1 MPPSKR
7 SSSRPTEK
15 RQWKSSH
22 QDLLGNDQNQQKTIS
37 ELFATSKIPSAR
49 LKNAT
54 ADGVSPTKRLKF
66 SHPTSP
72 PSKPLTS
79 AEMYS
84 FPPSNTEQAS
94 KTDGKVDG
102 PEVIDLTGSPT
113 GGSPKP
119 TPTRRRPS
127 GTVRPATLK
136 PHKGPRKLVVK
147 NLKETPKAD
156 PELYYNQVWK
166 QLDAA
171 LSAIFANEK
180 MPYSF
185 EELYK
190 GVESLCR
197 QDHAPAAYRKLR
209 EKCKQNVSLRVLEPL
224 VQNAST
230 ADAVGTLGAIVKAWS
245 TWTAQLVNHGYT
257 SKRKF
262 Y

>member
-7 SSSRPTEK
+7 SSSHSREK
-15 RQWKSSH
+15 RQRKSSH

-49 LKNAT
+49 LGTTT
-54 ADGVSPTKRLKF
+54 ADGVSPTKRLKY
-66 SHPTSP
+66 SHTTSP

-84 FPPSNTEQAS
+84 FPPSNTKHTS
-94 KTDGKVDG
+94 KADITVDG
-102 PEVIDLTGSPT
+102 PEIIDLTGSPT
-113 GGSPKP
+113 SGSPKP

-127 GTVRPATLK
+127 GTVRPTTPK
-136 PHKGPRKLVVK
+136 PHNGPRKLVVK
-147 NLKETPKAD
+147 NLKTTPKAD
-156 PELYYNQVWK
+156 PEQYYNQVWK

-171 LSAIFANEK
+171 LSAIFANEA

-224 VQNAST
+224 VQHAST
-230 ADAVGTLGAIVKAWS
+230 ADAVGTLGAVVKAWS
-245 TWTAQLVNHGYT
+245 TWTAQLVSHDCIPK
-257 SKRKF
+257 KRIC
-262 Y
+262 

>member
-7 SSSRPTEK
+7 SSSHSREK

-49 LKNAT
+49 LGTAT
-54 ADGVSPTKRLKF
+54 ADGVSPTKRLKY

-84 FPPSNTEQAS
+84 FPSNIKQTS
-94 KTDGKVDG
+94 KTDGTVDG
-102 PEVIDLTGSPT
+102 PEVIDLTGSPS

-127 GTVRPATLK
+127 GIVRPTTLK
-136 PHKGPRKLVVK
+136 PHNGPKKIVVK
-147 NLKETPKAD
+147 NLKTTPKAD
-156 PELYYNQVWK
+156 PEQYYIQVWK

-171 LSAIFANEK
+171 LSAIFANEET
-180 MPYSF
+180 PYSF

-197 QDHAPAAYRKLR
+197 QDYAQPVYRKLR

-224 VQNAST
+224 VQDAST
-230 ADAVGTLGAIVKAWS
+230 ADAVGTLCAIVKAWS
-245 TWTAQLVNHGYT
+245 TWTAQLVNHGYNPPE
-257 SKRKF
+257 RI